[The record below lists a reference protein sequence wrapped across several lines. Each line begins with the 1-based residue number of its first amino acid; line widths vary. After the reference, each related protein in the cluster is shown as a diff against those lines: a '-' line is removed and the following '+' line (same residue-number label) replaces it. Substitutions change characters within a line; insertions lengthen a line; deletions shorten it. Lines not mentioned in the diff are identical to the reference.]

1 MAIFGGI
8 AVTAVICGVILLMFA
23 NTLVKWMHGAEQ
35 GTPSNAEQV
44 EEQQAQL
51 V

>member
-8 AVTAVICGVILLMFA
+8 AATAVICGVILLVFSS
-23 NTLVKWMHGAEQ
+23 TLVKWMHGAE
-35 GTPSNAEQV
+35 SNGISKAQEV

-51 V
+51 A